1 MAIPLPRQL
10 SGDAKLIKQ
19 NLAEALQKEIFEG
32 RLLPGQ
38 RIVEGPLAKK
48 FGVAQASVREAIN
61 LLVQNGFAEKR
72 SGRSA
77 RVTQYSKQDVARLY
91 EVRGVLE
98 GLAARLTVERKA
110 DLAPL
115 ANTLQELASAI
126 QSREMPRV
134 LEVDMRFHLT
144 LCELSG
150 NPILY
155 EHLRRILAPLFGFA
169 LIRATQ
175 SRQTA
180 EAWLRDF
187 GDHERL
193 LDLLRE
199 GDPGLAEQYVRHLMN
214 KLASHAY
221 AIWEN
226 KEFPNRDRDR
236 AVMNG

>member
-1 MAIPLPRQL
+1 MAILIPRQPA
-10 SGDAKLIKQ
+10 GDAKLVKQ

-61 LLVQNGFAEKR
+61 ILIQNGFAEKR

-98 GLAARLTVERKA
+98 GLAARLIVERNV
-110 DLAPL
+110 DLTPL
-115 ANTLQELASAI
+115 ANVLAELANAI
-126 QSREMPRV
+126 QSREMARV
-134 LEVDMRFHLT
+134 LEVDLRFHLT

-150 NPILY
+150 NPILF

-169 LIRATQ
+169 LIRVSQ
-175 SRQTA
+175 SHQTS

-187 GDHERL
+187 GHHERL

-199 GDPGLAEQYVRHLMN
+199 GDPELAEQYVRHMMN
-214 KLASHAY
+214 KFATHAY
-221 AIWEN
+221 VIWEN
-226 KEFPNRDRDR
+226 KERS
-236 AVMNG
+236 

>member
-1 MAIPLPRQL
+1 MAILIPSQS
-10 SGDAKLIKQ
+10 SGDAKLVKQ
-19 NLAEALQKEIFEG
+19 NLAEALQQEILDG

-61 LLVQNGFAEKR
+61 LLIQNGFVEKR

-98 GLAARLTVERKA
+98 GLAARLAVEHKA

-115 ANTLQELASAI
+115 AEALAEMARSI
-126 QSREMPRV
+126 QAREMARV

-150 NPILY
+150 NPILS

-169 LIRATQ
+169 LIRVSQ
-175 SRQTA
+175 SHQTS
-180 EAWLRDF
+180 EAWLRDY
-187 GDHERL
+187 GDHERIL
-193 LDLLRE
+193 ELLRE
-199 GDPGLAEQYVRHLMN
+199 GDPELAEQYVRHVMN
-214 KLASHAY
+214 KFASHAY

-226 KEFPNRDRDR
+226 KERN
-236 AVMNG
+236 

>member
-1 MAIPLPRQL
+1 MAILLPRQL
-10 SGDAKLIKQ
+10 PGDAKLVKQ
-19 NLAEALQKEIFEG
+19 NLAEALQREILEG
-32 RLLPGQ
+32 RLPPGQ

-61 LLVQNGFAEKR
+61 LLIQNGFAEKR

-91 EVRGVLE
+91 EVRGALE
-98 GLAARLTVERKA
+98 GLAARLAVERKA
-110 DLAPL
+110 DLTPL
-115 ANTLQELASAI
+115 ANALAEMASAI
-126 QSREMPRV
+126 QAREMARV

-150 NPILY
+150 NPILSD
-155 EHLRRILAPLFGFA
+155 HLRRILAPLFGFA
-169 LIRATQ
+169 LIRVSQ
-175 SRQTA
+175 SRQTS

-193 LDLLRE
+193 VDLLRE
-199 GDPGLAEQYVRHLMN
+199 GDPELAEQYARHMMS
-214 KLASHAY
+214 KFSSHAY

-226 KEFPNRDRDR
+226 KERN
-236 AVMNG
+236 